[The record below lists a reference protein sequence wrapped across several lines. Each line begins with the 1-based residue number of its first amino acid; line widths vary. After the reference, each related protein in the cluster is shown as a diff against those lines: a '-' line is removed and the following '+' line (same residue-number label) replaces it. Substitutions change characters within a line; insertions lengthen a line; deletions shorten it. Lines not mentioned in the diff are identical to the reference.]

1 MKSGKAQRAS
11 ALDTSFVA
19 TAICLAGAGLLA
31 GYVVMPSPK
40 VRAAEAAVVRVAGHA
55 VPETG
60 DPHALALALARDYL
74 HTPVTLHVAG
84 ETVVKTRAALGATVD
99 ADHLAALITD
109 ARDRMSAMRRLHT
122 RVSGN
127 SPLLLSMPVSVDAE
141 RAMPWLLD
149 IKDHIDRSPQDARVD
164 TQTLAIREEQPGRRV
179 DAYKSLE
186 LIHDALSRGVTDV
199 ELVVEHRAASRTRAS
214 LEGIQLG
221 AVLGEFETHYNA
233 ADTAQDRTFN
243 LRIAASKVDGMVVMP
258 GEVFD
263 FNGHVGERSEANG
276 FRVAPVIAEG
286 ELVDGVGGGTC
297 QIAGSLHAAVFF
309 AGLPILTREPHSRP
323 SFYIKMGLDAMVS
336 YPNMNLR
343 FQNDMPFPI
352 AIGLRVEHG
361 DVHAEIR
368 GMQRSRTVT
377 FLRRIDRIL
386 PFEERED
393 QDPSLP
399 TGVRV
404 LRQRGVPG
412 FKISR
417 WRVIENV
424 AVHQSFREHM
434 EDTYPATTQIWRVGS
449 GGPAPAGFVAP
460 PGDAHPEYV
469 ADEYLITTEGVGIEG
484 LVETRRPGRSGA
496 YGWSSRPGYDAPL
509 SFNR

>member
-1 MKSGKAQRAS
+1 M
-11 ALDTSFVA
+11 
-19 TAICLAGAGLLA
+19 LACAGLLM

-40 VRAAEAAVVRVAGHA
+40 VRAAEAAILRVAGHA
-55 VPETG
+55 IPDAGEPREV
-60 DPHALALALARDYL
+60 ALALAREYL
-74 HTPVTLHVAG
+74 RTTVTVHVNG
-84 ETVVKTRAALGATVD
+84 ETFVKTRAALGATVD
-99 ADHLAALITD
+99 ADHLRALIVD

-122 RVSGN
+122 RVAGSA
-127 SPLLLSMPVSVDAE
+127 SLDIPMPVSLDAD
-141 RAMPWLLD
+141 RVMPWLMD
-149 IKDHIDRSPQDARVD
+149 VKDHVDRQPQDARVD
-164 TQTLAIREEQPGRRV
+164 TQTLAIRHEEAGRRV
-179 DAYKSLE
+179 DAFKSLD
-186 LIHDALSRGVTDV
+186 LINDALTNGTTQV
-199 ELVVEHRAASRTRAS
+199 ELVVEHRAAMRTAAS
-214 LEGIQLG
+214 LQGIQIG

-286 ELVDGVGGGTC
+286 ELVEGVGGGTC

-361 DVHAEIR
+361 NVRAEIR

-393 QDPSLP
+393 QDPTLP

-434 EDTYPATTQIWRVGS
+434 EDVYPATTQIWRVGS
-449 GGPAPAGFVAP
+449 GGPAPTGFVAP
-460 PGDAHPEYV
+460 PGDSHPEYV

-484 LVETRRPGRSGA
+484 LQESRRPGRSGT